1 MRTQKRKVQN
11 IGKGKISMTES
22 RSLKEEDKFKELGNK
37 ICKFVDYY
45 GKEGG
50 QKILSIAA
58 LTDVLFSIKGIFK
71 MYDERIKELEKFV
84 NATEKLVELKENRL

>member
-58 LTDVLFSIKGIFK
+58 LTEMK
-71 MYDERIKELEKFV
+71 RELK
-84 NATEKLVELKENRL
+84 KLVMLMVENLLHIQTNR